1 MKLILMT
8 GAAGGVARMLRPLM
22 RADYRLRL
30 SDRAPVRD
38 RSPGEEWASADLT
51 DFDAVLRAVKGVDGI
66 LHLGGFSVE
75 GSWPQIHEAN
85 IVGAYH
91 VFEAARQAGVKR
103 LVFASSNHAIG
114 FYRRD
119 ETIGHDVTPRP
130 DTRYGV
136 SKVFG
141 EALASLYAFK
151 YGAEVLSIRIGNV
164 EEKPLDVRRLS
175 IWISPR
181 DLYQFV
187 RIGLERPG
195 IRHEIVYGVS
205 ATSRAW
211 WDNANAKR
219 LGYAPQDRA
228 DDYAAEVLAKH
239 SATSGDA
246 RADTYQ
252 GGPFCSIESGGDPVK
267 TD

>member
-1 MKLILMT
+1 MKLILVT
-8 GAAGGVARMLRPLM
+8 GAAGGVVRMLRSLM

-30 SDRAPVRD
+30 SDRTPVSD
-38 RSPGEEWASADLT
+38 RAPGEEWAAADLT
-51 DFDAVLRAVKGVDGI
+51 DFDSVLRAVRGVDGI

-75 GSWPQIHEAN
+75 GSWPQIHDAN
-85 IVGAYH
+85 IVGAYN
-91 VFEAARQAGVKR
+91 VFEAARQAGVRR
-103 LVFASSNHAIG
+103 LIFASSNHAVG
-114 FYRRD
+114 FYRRG
-119 ETIGHDVTPRP
+119 EIIGDDVTPRP

-141 EALASLYAFK
+141 EALASLYAHK
-151 YGAEVLSIRIGNV
+151 YGAEVVSIRIGNV
-164 EEKPLDVRRLS
+164 ETKPLDVRRLA

-181 DLYQFV
+181 DLYQLI

-195 IRHEIVYGVS
+195 IVHEIVYGVS
-205 ATSRAW
+205 QSSRSW
-211 WDNANAKR
+211 WDNSNAKR
-219 LGYAPQDRA
+219 LGYRPHDSA

-239 SATSGDA
+239 SAISGDA

-252 GGPFCSIESGGDPVK
+252 GGQFCSIESGGDPVK